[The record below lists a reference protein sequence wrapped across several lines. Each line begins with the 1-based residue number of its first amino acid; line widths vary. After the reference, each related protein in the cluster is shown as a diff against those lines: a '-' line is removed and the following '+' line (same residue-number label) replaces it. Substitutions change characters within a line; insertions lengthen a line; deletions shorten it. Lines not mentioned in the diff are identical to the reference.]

1 MACHHRHVAEP
12 LAEVLVAAEEPDL
25 RGNRVTR
32 EVPWHGKRIAHMCD
46 GAVGDALAFFHPD
59 ATSQGCTSAPST
71 RRQRASGLPSCSAA
85 GRRPSGR
92 SW

>member
-12 LAEVLVAAEEPDL
+12 LTEALVAAEEPDL
-25 RGNRVTR
+25 HGNRVTR
-32 EVPWHGKRIAHMCD
+32 EVPWHGKRITHMRD
-46 GAVGDALAFFHPD
+46 GAVEDSLAFFRPD

-92 SW
+92 S

>member
-12 LAEVLVAAEEPDL
+12 LAKVLAAAEEPYL
-25 RGNRVTR
+25 RGNRDMR
-32 EVPWHGKRIAHMCD
+32 EAPWHGKRITHMRD
-46 GAVGDALAFFHPD
+46 GAVEDARAFFHPG

-92 SW
+92 S